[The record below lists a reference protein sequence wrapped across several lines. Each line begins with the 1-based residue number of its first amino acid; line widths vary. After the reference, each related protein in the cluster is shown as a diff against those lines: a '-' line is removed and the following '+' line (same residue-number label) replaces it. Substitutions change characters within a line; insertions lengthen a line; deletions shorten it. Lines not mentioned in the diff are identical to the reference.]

1 MQAGASVAQVAGAS
15 AQAPA
20 AGFRVLTQPQVAT
33 LEAISEQ
40 IIPSDRDPGARE
52 AGAVRYIDR
61 ALAGEQA
68 YRVPHYTAGLM
79 AIDQTSKAMFGRA
92 FVDLPF
98 DQQTSVLKAVEQGKA
113 SPEIWKKV
121 SSTEFFTLVWNHV
134 LEGFYGSPVHG
145 GNKNYVSWKM
155 VGFPEHSGTM

>member
-1 MQAGASVAQVAGAS
+1 
-15 AQAPA
+15 
-20 AGFRVLTQPQVAT
+20 
-33 LEAISEQ
+33 
-40 IIPSDRDPGARE
+40 
-52 AGAVRYIDR
+52 
-61 ALAGEQA
+61 
-68 YRVPHYTAGLM
+68 
-79 AIDQTSKAMFGRA
+79 MFGRA